1 MNIKSLFIKEDDS
14 KQEVNTPPIKNSS
27 VQPTSMT
34 IEVPKPE
41 AGTSNVETEA
51 KIWNMIIAKNLPGPD
66 YLEFKNIIAGLA
78 DVIPDEIKQMQGA
91 FNVLRKSYPAF
102 NKDVI
107 VSSIETYI
115 GIVNEEKE
123 KGIKQCA
130 EQKASKIGS
139 KQQEVKDLEA
149 SLAEVNAQIAELQKK
164 QGSIAADITNLNSE
178 IAIATKELDEQEQV
192 FLHSIEAVTLKLQAD
207 KQKVINNI

>member
-1 MNIKSLFIKEDDS
+1 MSFKSLFIKEDNS
-14 KQEVNTPPIKNSS
+14 KQEGNTPPVKNSS

-34 IEVPKPE
+34 IEVSKPE
-41 AGTSNVETEA
+41 VGTSNVETEA

-91 FNVLRKSYPAF
+91 FNVLKKSYPAF

-164 QGSIAADITNLNSE
+164 QGSIAADITHLNSE
-178 IAIATKELDEQEQV
+178 IAIATKELDEQEQA
-192 FLHSIEAVTLKLQAD
+192 FLHSIEAVTLKLQTD